1 MFSVRWQQ
9 QPYKDGRQQWELVV
23 IESSRGRVAA
33 NVWENAS
40 GRATW
45 HTWDRDGQGGEK
57 RRADRVGRSDNQK
70 QEWAGQQTARW
81 R

>member
-23 IESSRGRVAA
+23 IESYRGRVAA

-45 HTWDRDGQGGEK
+45 HTWDRDGQGGENSVEESVEQAK
-57 RRADRVGRSDNQK
+57 IEAAASVIQ
-70 QEWAGQQTARW
+70 QEFI
-81 R
+81 